1 MMPKAPANPE
11 TSDTLRFLTV
21 EKWFSLATH
30 VIKWAGIVSVVYF
43 ISSAV
48 SDLAGKTTLANI
60 VVQVLQAGSVRE
72 VVSYAIAGG
81 GITYGLLER
90 RLRKS
95 EIRHLG
101 QQKKELESALDPNR
115 STSQLTESGE
125 TRPEDR

>member
-1 MMPKAPANPE
+1 MPNAPANPE
-11 TSDTLRFLTV
+11 ASDALRFLTV
-21 EKWFSLATH
+21 EKWFTLATH
-30 VIKWAGIVSVVYF
+30 FITWAGIVAVAYF

-72 VVSYAIAGG
+72 LGSYAVAGG
-81 GITYGLLER
+81 GITYGLRER

-101 QQKKELESALDPNR
+101 QQKRRLESALDPNR
-115 STSQLTESGE
+115 STSQLTETGE